1 MLRHSTLNI
10 GLIKLIIISP
20 GIYGAVKLVSMALK
34 YRPNEIYLSLAASW
48 AVLSSFV
55 LIDYLNAAYFMSRS
69 MSTYSYPSPPVVL
82 CCTWYAFCA
91 YNVFAESCSPL
102 FGWIFATF
110 GPGLGSMCH
119 CCSRSKSRSFPLN
132 GVSAAFEIR
141 RERRCGKGTYV
152 FALMFA
158 ATLAL
163 MYRGDLAEHAP
174 YSGTEWL
181 SRSLSFTRY
190 KTNVAPV
197 DVRPASP
204 LTPLAPQAI
213 LKPVPEHDQE
223 LWLVDG
229 LLRDSSSPLSETPDW
244 NHLYWFIWHERAHDF
259 LDRHYSALE
268 LVFLNDP
275 QAIIFMVSSTL
286 RTDFFDAYLD
296 HGYQIYVVKMSQE
309 LVDKRQWYTGPNAR
323 AWLSKWDDLE
333 HGSPFFK
340 FHLSDYLRCFLIYQY
355 GGTYLDFDSLWLR
368 SPPYPDLEFVG
379 SDYSTPGSD
388 QSWKLDKI
396 TGLYIKNGIIRSRA
410 GNDMFRRIAEAAVDP
425 KNYVSGCFD
434 CLGSRAFTAYVQTHR
449 KELEKSGFAV
459 LTPEVHYPYA
469 IQEVEE
475 ILQAKPEDKS
485 QELAMTALESL
496 YTYSW
501 SLHLFGKMT
510 DRYELERNSP
520 VDILLRMMSLGI
532 PHSPGLSHI
541 STSVKASTLVTRPEQ
556 AFSIRAPDTYIYH
569 NSSTILAG
577 SLLIPTALDLSE
589 QILRSKR
596 AISNIGPSLDGRWEG
611 LEKVFVRGGSAT
623 VERATVLLL
632 LRNATSHQG
641 TRQYDRGGN
650 ISIEEGSPEANIWY
664 PGIQR
669 VFEGSGEGLRN
680 ATKRDINYL
689 LSALRYQPPAL
700 AALTP
705 APEEDRLVFAEDLV
719 ITIDY
724 GDLGSVERIVRIT
737 ADL

>member
-20 GIYGAVKLVSMALK
+20 GSYGAVKLVSMALK
-34 YRPNEIYLSLAASW
+34 YRPNEVYLSLAASW

-69 MSTYSYPSPPVVL
+69 MSTYSYPSSPVVI

-91 YNVFAESCSPL
+91 YNVYAESCSPL
-102 FGWIFATF
+102 FGWVFATI
-110 GPGLGSMCH
+110 GPVLGSMWH
-119 CCSRSKSRSFPLN
+119 LGSGCSRSKSRSFALN
-132 GVSAAFEIR
+132 GVSPAFEIR

-163 MYRGDLAEHAP
+163 IYRGDLAEHAP
-174 YSGTEWL
+174 YSVGV
-181 SRSLSFTRY
+181 
-190 KTNVAPV
+190 K
-197 DVRPASP
+197 PASP
-204 LTPLAPQAI
+204 AALTPRPPQAI
-213 LKPVPEHDQE
+213 LKPGSEHDQE

-229 LLRDSSSPLSETPDW
+229 LLRDSNSPLSKTPDW
-244 NHLYWFIWHERAHDF
+244 NHLYWFIWPGRAHDF

-286 RTDFFDAYLD
+286 RTDFFNSYVD

-323 AWLSKWDDLE
+323 DWLSKWDKLE

-396 TGLYIKNGIIRSRA
+396 TGLYINNGIIRSRA
-410 GNDMFRRIAEAAVDP
+410 GNDMFRKIAEAAVDP
-425 KNYVSGCFD
+425 KSYVSGCFD
-434 CLGSRAFTAYVQTHR
+434 CLGPRAFTAYVQTHR
-449 KELEKSGFAV
+449 KELEMSGFAF

-469 IQEVEE
+469 FQEVEE
-475 ILQAKPEDKS
+475 ILQAKPGDKS

-496 YTYSW
+496 FTYSW

-510 DRYELERNSP
+510 DRYEIERNST
-520 VDILLRMMSLGI
+520 VDMLLRMMSLGI
-532 PHSPGLSHI
+532 SHSPGLSHI
-541 STSVKASTLVTRPEQ
+541 STSVKASTLVTRPEP
-556 AFSIRAPDTYIYH
+556 AFSIQAPDTYIFH

-596 AISNIGPSLDGRWEG
+596 VISNIGPSLDGRWEG
-611 LEKVFVRGGSAT
+611 LQKVFVRGGSAT
-623 VERATVLLL
+623 VQRATVLLL

-700 AALTP
+700 SALTP
-705 APEEDRLVFAEDLV
+705 APGEDRLVFAEDLV

-724 GDLGSVERIVRIT
+724 GDLSAVERIVRIT
-737 ADL
+737 ADI